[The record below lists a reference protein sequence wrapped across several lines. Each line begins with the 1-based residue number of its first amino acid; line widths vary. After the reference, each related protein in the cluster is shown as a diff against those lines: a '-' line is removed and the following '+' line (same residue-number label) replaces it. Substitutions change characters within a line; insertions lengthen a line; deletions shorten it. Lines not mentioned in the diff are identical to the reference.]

1 MPPDSGHASQWIR
14 LCPPVERGDVV
25 LGGKYLIFNDNVND
39 YTCSVFTVT
48 SAVFRT
54 TCSVDYTVSR
64 EDLSVSK
71 LSAVRDSVQGF
82 SVHPANQFSDGRS
95 YVVSR

>member
-1 MPPDSGHASQWIR
+1 MPPDLGHASQWIR

-54 TCSVDYTVSR
+54 TCSVDYTVTR
-64 EDLSVSK
+64 EDLPVSK
-71 LSAVRDSVQGF
+71 RSVGRDSVRGF
-82 SVHPANQFSDGRS
+82 SVHPAEP
-95 YVVSR
+95 VS